1 MKKVIILFA
10 AFLFAWQ
17 LQAQDISLL
26 NRIKEVNGKLSS
38 FEADLSNTLV
48 KKGKSKTQVGKL
60 YYVKP
65 NEFAAQFTSG
75 KYTIANEKQIK
86 MDIGIFH
93 GSFSLKK
100 GGRMQ
105 SLANIFLY
113 GFQGKVQDLANE
125 NDYNVTSTRIENGCH
140 VVTSTAKREP
150 LIGMGY
156 KNVIYKYHTES
167 LLLKEIV
174 LVNFNGSVDTYT
186 ISNVKYDIPVDKK
199 TFQF

>member
-1 MKKVIILFA
+1 MKKVIIVLTALLFA
-10 AFLFAWQ
+10 MQ
-17 LQAQDISLL
+17 LQAQDLTLL
-26 NRIKEVNGKLSS
+26 NRIKEVNGKIKS

-48 KKGKSKTQVGKL
+48 KSGKSNTQVGKL
-60 YYVKP
+60 YYAKP

-75 KYTIANEKQIK
+75 KYTIANEKRIK

-93 GSFSLKK
+93 GSFKLKE
-100 GGRMQ
+100 GGRMR

-113 GFQGKVQDLANE
+113 GFQGRVLDLATE
-125 NDYNVTSTRIENGCH
+125 NDYTVTSTSTENGCH
-140 VVTSTAKREP
+140 VVTSTAKKKP

-156 KNVIYKYHTES
+156 KNVIYKYHTDS

-186 ISNVKYDIPVDKK
+186 ISNLKYDIPIDKK